1 MSQDIIWSDLHR
13 QVQENLVNFLTVE
26 IDLAITLSDIA
37 QKYSDRASRAEL
49 QGEAD
54 KALRTLRHFVDRIEE
69 PTIRKAILGRAND
82 MECRVGRI
90 AQKADAATTP

>member
-1 MSQDIIWSDLHR
+1 MSNDTAWADLRRHI
-13 QVQENLVNFLTVE
+13 QENRVNFLTVE

-37 QKYSDRASRAEL
+37 QKYSDRASRAKL

-90 AQKADAATTP
+90 AQKADTATTP